1 MALEFG
7 ILGPLEVRSATGPI
21 PLGGAKTRALLAA
34 LLLER
39 NRPVDPERLAVA
51 LWGEDAAH
59 GSGGAL
65 RVQISRLRA
74 LLGDT
79 GVLVATAAGYELRV
93 APGAVDADR
102 FETLV
107 AKGRAASRP
116 DEAGAYLRAAL
127 ELWRGPALADVAAES
142 FAQSAIARLEEQRLD
157 ALEARLDADLAAGR
171 HDILV
176 PELQQLTRTYPFR
189 ERLHRQLMLALYRSE
204 RQADALAAYRA
215 VRTRLA
221 EELGLE
227 PGPALRDLERA
238 ILAQDPALVEHPH
251 AGPGAHE
258 LLVGRDRELAEILS
272 FVNAGSGPRLVL
284 VTGEAGIGKSALA
297 RAVAQQLPPSRVLY
311 GRCDEEPLAPFQPFT
326 EALRDLYRRRPDAV
340 RDAPELARL
349 LPELG
354 PAPVDS
360 GRHRFFEAVTDAIG
374 DHALFVLDDLHWAD
388 APTLTLLRFVLR
400 RASCTFTM
408 VATSRDAGIA
418 GGPLAELAVS
428 LRRDH
433 AFERIRLAGLNV
445 AATTELILASAE
457 HGVVDPGLVHA
468 RTAGNPFFIEQILRA
483 GADEPV
489 PDGIQE
495 LLASRVSALS
505 SGAGEVLRIGA
516 AIGADFELRDVE
528 ALIAE
533 PDNVDVALDESVGA
547 GLLTECAGRFAF
559 VHALARDAIYGQISA
574 TRRARLHQRIG
585 EAFEAR
591 ERPRAA
597 ALAHHYHAAR
607 HVAGPGKAVEWALV
621 AAERS
626 RVCAGLGA
634 GDRALRVRAAHAR
647 RGRLLRRRRAL
658 PDPAGARRPLGVAR
672 RRPPQRVPARGAS
685 SQRGTD
691 GARPSRRR
699 RPG

>member
-1 MALEFG
+1 MTDDLGARPFVGLEDDGAAVRVVVPLALFAGWCSELLGALLVAVGPRRPRPGDLVVLAAQQHGQLCVREQCRPPSGWIKQALRHGSGVGRIGVAPWIRPSWSGASCEASAAPVASAEVVLEFG

-39 NRPVDPERLAVA
+39 NRPVDPERLALA

-59 GSGGAL
+59 SSGGAL

-93 APGAVDADR
+93 APGAVDEDR

-176 PELQQLTRTYPFR
+176 PELQQLTRTYPLR

-238 ILAQDPALVEHPH
+238 ILAQDPALIEHPH

-272 FVNAGSGPRLVL
+272 FVDAGGGPRLVL

-311 GRCDEEPLAPFQPFT
+311 GRCDEEPLAPFQPFS
-326 EALRDLYRRRPDAV
+326 EALRDL
-340 RDAPELARL
+340 
-349 LPELG
+349 
-354 PAPVDS
+354 
-360 GRHRFFEAVTDAIG
+360 
-374 DHALFVLDDLHWAD
+374 
-388 APTLTLLRFVLR
+388 
-400 RASCTFTM
+400 
-408 VATSRDAGIA
+408 
-418 GGPLAELAVS
+418 
-428 LRRDH
+428 
-433 AFERIRLAGLNV
+433 
-445 AATTELILASAE
+445 
-457 HGVVDPGLVHA
+457 
-468 RTAGNPFFIEQILRA
+468 
-483 GADEPV
+483 
-489 PDGIQE
+489 
-495 LLASRVSALS
+495 
-505 SGAGEVLRIGA
+505 
-516 AIGADFELRDVE
+516 
-528 ALIAE
+528 
-533 PDNVDVALDESVGA
+533 
-547 GLLTECAGRFAF
+547 
-559 VHALARDAIYGQISA
+559 
-574 TRRARLHQRIG
+574 
-585 EAFEAR
+585 
-591 ERPRAA
+591 
-597 ALAHHYHAAR
+597 
-607 HVAGPGKAVEWALV
+607 
-621 AAERS
+621 
-626 RVCAGLGA
+626 
-634 GDRALRVRAAHAR
+634 
-647 RGRLLRRRRAL
+647 
-658 PDPAGARRPLGVAR
+658 
-672 RRPPQRVPARGAS
+672 
-685 SQRGTD
+685 
-691 GARPSRRR
+691 
-699 RPG
+699 